1 MNGSAPAIEILDPGL
16 LATVQDVGRR
26 NVAILGVAP
35 SGAADWLSARAA
47 NRIVGN
53 PHGAAVIETTMTGIS
68 FKALDALLIA
78 VTGADA
84 QLSIAGGKKSLWQS
98 HRVRA
103 GTEVKLSAAQRGL
116 RSYIGFFGGIDVPVT
131 LGSSS
136 TDVAGGFGGLGRAL
150 ARGDTIKLNA
160 LEKEIPE
167 DGRLIRASA
176 RPYWRQPATLQVLAG
191 PHASRFAP
199 NDLDFLSAQSYRVS
213 PRSNRQGVRLEGRSL
228 AGDKGFDVISCGVS
242 AGCVQVSSDG
252 LPIILLAEH
261 QTTGG
266 YAVPFTVITADL
278 PDAAQLRPGDEVRF
292 ARVTFAEASVAL
304 SEKME
309 ALSEALD
316 ESRPVG

>member
-1 MNGSAPAIEILDPGL
+1 VNASAHSIEVLDPGL
-16 LATVQDVGRR
+16 FATVQDLGRR
-26 NVAILGVAP
+26 NVALLGVAP

-53 PHGAAVIETTMTGIS
+53 SHAAALIETTLTGIS
-68 FKALDALLIA
+68 FKALDTLLIA

-84 QLSIAGGKKSLWQS
+84 QLLVAGGKKSLWQS

-103 GTEVKLSAAQRGL
+103 GTEVKLSATQRGL
-116 RSYIGFFGGIDVPVT
+116 RSYIGFHGGIDVPVT
-131 LGSSS
+131 LGSAS

-150 ARGDTIKLNA
+150 ARGDILPLNA
-160 LEKEIPE
+160 REEIPE
-167 DGRLIRASA
+167 DGRSIRASA
-176 RPYWRQPATLQVLAG
+176 RPFWRQPATLRVLAG
-191 PHASRFAP
+191 PHATRFAP
-199 NDLDFLSAQSYRVS
+199 NDLDFLCSHAYRVS
-213 PRSNRQGVRLEGRSL
+213 PRSNRQGVRLDGRSL
-228 AGDKGFDVISCGVS
+228 GGHDGFDVVSCGVS

-304 SEKME
+304 TEKME

-316 ESRPVG
+316 ESRPAG